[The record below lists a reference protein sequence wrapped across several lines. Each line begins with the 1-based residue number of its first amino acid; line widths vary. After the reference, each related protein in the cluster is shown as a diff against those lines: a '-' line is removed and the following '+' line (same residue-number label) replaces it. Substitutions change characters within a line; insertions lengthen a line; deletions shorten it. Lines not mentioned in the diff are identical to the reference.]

1 MKKKMNQKIQMMG
14 RHHSESQREFKQ
26 QQSVHVFRFGPVYA
40 DEDDERT
47 EYKAEDTAKTNKYQK
62 YTQSTQY
69 YQSSKFKR
77 FIKKKILKLRKY
89 LANKLH
95 VNKRNKNRRKY
106 KKANDIYKK
115 KLKQV
120 NKKITKNELKHF
132 KWHKNVP
139 LKLREEIFAIVK
151 DLYKRKGIYVAS
163 EMKRILLKYQ
173 DRIGKEKF
181 DIGRI
186 SGIEYKIRMKPGVE
200 PIHHK
205 VKNLPQVQEEEVKRT
220 IDLLLKYKL
229 IEPYEG
235 PWAFRVFCVR
245 NPDGTTRMVCNYKEA
260 NDKSY
265 TDTYPTPSV
274 PDMIS
279 KFNGKTIYSSFDII
293 KAFFNIKVEEESKK
307 YTAFVTKYGTFVWN
321 VMPFG
326 GKNCPAVWARA
337 SDTVFKDCI
346 DMIKYVDDFI
356 IASKAENGKSEDENH
371 LKAIEMFF
379 DRLAKN
385 NLKIKLSKCEFFV
398 KQIKFLG
405 NIITPNGR
413 CVDDKYIKHL
423 LRFRH
428 PKTRKELKSFLGAIE
443 WISNHIYGMKKLM
456 LPLKKL
462 LKESVPYNWKEP
474 QQKAYSSIMNM
485 IQQQE
490 ILHHPNFNEPFYIF
504 CDASDKYY
512 SGILLQKRNGKY
524 VTIDMYSRMF
534 NASQEKLHITS
545 KELIALTQSVTKW
558 NHYLYGRKFTIHTDA
573 LNIVHLFKRTKAK
586 STNNQMHYGWVVM
599 LNEYD
604 FDVVHIKGIDNKIA
618 DYLSRYVDK
627 HQLENWKEGDLSLK
641 DIKNK
646 KQVKYYRSN
655 EKKERIYYQKV
666 FYANIPQKFM
676 NTYKTDEY
684 ITEQAKQL
692 PDEVTLNSDKLLET
706 ILYEKEKLF
715 VRRTR
720 NVDYTKLNKN
730 VIPNYG
736 IPNEVDLDQADKI
749 AEEINSETETEDTN
763 IEYHDRFDELD
774 DEDNILFN
782 EDYDIPDRVYMKELL
797 MDNSIK
803 TNDYFDVDK
812 IKINQEENVILKIIK
827 NCITDNDIAN
837 EFGDLP
843 NNIKGDIRKKRY
855 ILINDLLCYK
865 KKGKTLIV
873 LPPEHIKAILDYVH
887 KNLLTGIHSNSYA
900 MEQEIKERFYWSGFS
915 QDIKDYVNCCEP
927 CSMAKDVPDNKM
939 GELQLFPAKYVNDIV
954 AIDHIGVLPEVN
966 GGYKY
971 ITTYYDRFSGYTV
984 SVPAKSIDAFTTTIN
999 FVIHWICKY
1008 GPPNKILTDMGS
1020 DFRSEILQHL
1030 CDVLKTKHKF
1040 TTAYHAS
1047 TNGAVERFNRT
1058 LKTALRC
1065 ISYEKQL
1072 DFAHGDR
1079 WDHYISY
1086 INSVHN
1092 NRKSRRTKLSPNEIM
1107 LGRKFKL
1114 PIDFQLKDITMKFRK
1129 KEGRMYEGYI
1139 KNMIKINHKIAKDNL
1154 AVYDEKRKEYY
1165 DKNRKEPQYKKGDL
1179 VKYWTGSYPPK
1190 GRDKLDIHWR
1200 APYKIIKIFGNNY
1213 VIQHLVDKHCIHNA
1227 NVKRIKRWTPKRK
1240 FQYKTPDELEVD
1252 TDNETIK
1259 QLSNEEIEWDSTE
1272 EKSLSIISSDITM
1285 DRELSDNELS
1295 DEINNSIKESIKTTT
1310 NSSSPNIEEDDELKE
1325 EQTPNLEHLKAPPN
1339 LEPILPYIIDENDKD
1354 SILPPLPLDAPL
1366 NKNNK
1371 KRKFEEID
1379 EESIL
1384 EQPPPIKKRKL
1395 KIIKKIY
1402 KLLKKMI
1409 KQNN

>member
-47 EYKAEDTAKTNKYQK
+47 EYKAEDTAKTNTYQK

-95 VNKRNKNRRKY
+95 VNKRNKNKRKY

-205 VKNLPQVQEEEVKRT
+205 VKNLPQVQEEQVKRT

-356 IASKAENGKSEDENH
+356 IASKAENNKSEDENH

-474 QQKAYSSIMNM
+474 QQKAYNSIMNM

-512 SGILLQKRNGKY
+512 SGILLQKRNG
-524 VTIDMYSRMF
+524 
-534 NASQEKLHITS
+534 
-545 KELIALTQSVTKW
+545 
-558 NHYLYGRKFTIHTDA
+558 
-573 LNIVHLFKRTKAK
+573 
-586 STNNQMHYGWVVM
+586 
-599 LNEYD
+599 
-604 FDVVHIKGIDNKIA
+604 
-618 DYLSRYVDK
+618 
-627 HQLENWKEGDLSLK
+627 
-641 DIKNK
+641 
-646 KQVKYYRSN
+646 
-655 EKKERIYYQKV
+655 
-666 FYANIPQKFM
+666 
-676 NTYKTDEY
+676 
-684 ITEQAKQL
+684 
-692 PDEVTLNSDKLLET
+692 
-706 ILYEKEKLF
+706 
-715 VRRTR
+715 
-720 NVDYTKLNKN
+720 
-730 VIPNYG
+730 
-736 IPNEVDLDQADKI
+736 
-749 AEEINSETETEDTN
+749 
-763 IEYHDRFDELD
+763 
-774 DEDNILFN
+774 
-782 EDYDIPDRVYMKELL
+782 
-797 MDNSIK
+797 
-803 TNDYFDVDK
+803 
-812 IKINQEENVILKIIK
+812 
-827 NCITDNDIAN
+827 
-837 EFGDLP
+837 
-843 NNIKGDIRKKRY
+843 
-855 ILINDLLCYK
+855 
-865 KKGKTLIV
+865 
-873 LPPEHIKAILDYVH
+873 
-887 KNLLTGIHSNSYA
+887 
-900 MEQEIKERFYWSGFS
+900 
-915 QDIKDYVNCCEP
+915 
-927 CSMAKDVPDNKM
+927 
-939 GELQLFPAKYVNDIV
+939 
-954 AIDHIGVLPEVN
+954 
-966 GGYKY
+966 
-971 ITTYYDRFSGYTV
+971 
-984 SVPAKSIDAFTTTIN
+984 
-999 FVIHWICKY
+999 
-1008 GPPNKILTDMGS
+1008 
-1020 DFRSEILQHL
+1020 
-1030 CDVLKTKHKF
+1030 
-1040 TTAYHAS
+1040 
-1047 TNGAVERFNRT
+1047 
-1058 LKTALRC
+1058 
-1065 ISYEKQL
+1065 
-1072 DFAHGDR
+1072 
-1079 WDHYISY
+1079 
-1086 INSVHN
+1086 
-1092 NRKSRRTKLSPNEIM
+1092 
-1107 LGRKFKL
+1107 
-1114 PIDFQLKDITMKFRK
+1114 
-1129 KEGRMYEGYI
+1129 
-1139 KNMIKINHKIAKDNL
+1139 
-1154 AVYDEKRKEYY
+1154 
-1165 DKNRKEPQYKKGDL
+1165 
-1179 VKYWTGSYPPK
+1179 
-1190 GRDKLDIHWR
+1190 
-1200 APYKIIKIFGNNY
+1200 
-1213 VIQHLVDKHCIHNA
+1213 
-1227 NVKRIKRWTPKRK
+1227 
-1240 FQYKTPDELEVD
+1240 
-1252 TDNETIK
+1252 
-1259 QLSNEEIEWDSTE
+1259 
-1272 EKSLSIISSDITM
+1272 
-1285 DRELSDNELS
+1285 
-1295 DEINNSIKESIKTTT
+1295 
-1310 NSSSPNIEEDDELKE
+1310 
-1325 EQTPNLEHLKAPPN
+1325 
-1339 LEPILPYIIDENDKD
+1339 
-1354 SILPPLPLDAPL
+1354 
-1366 NKNNK
+1366 
-1371 KRKFEEID
+1371 
-1379 EESIL
+1379 
-1384 EQPPPIKKRKL
+1384 
-1395 KIIKKIY
+1395 
-1402 KLLKKMI
+1402 
-1409 KQNN
+1409 